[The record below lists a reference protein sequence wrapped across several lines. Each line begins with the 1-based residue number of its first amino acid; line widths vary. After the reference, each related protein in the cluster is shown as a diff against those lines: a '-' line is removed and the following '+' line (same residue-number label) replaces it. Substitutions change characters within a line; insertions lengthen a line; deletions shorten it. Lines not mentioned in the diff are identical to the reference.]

1 MNALGDVLG
10 KVAGR
15 AADAAARKPRL
26 YVLRTLD
33 FCREAS
39 VQELPAHVRPTLIAL
54 AKCANADGLCWPSYR
69 VLADYTGR
77 SRRTVIRHVKQ
88 LSAFVDK
95 ERRYRIGTRSPE
107 QPRNRSNR
115 YRVSVPERVR
125 RRGATAVLPP
135 SPGPTPSAPPPALP
149 RPADATCAAPG
160 PLEAAE
166 RTAASAALTAASAAP
181 TCAGHAPEEP
191 VSARPMKAEAVL
203 RALQTAPLLSAVAN
217 GEDAARLWAIA
228 RGAGRTVA
236 DVEAAIGELVKKSP
250 TGVRWSRERAWG
262 RVVAFV
268 EHARRDGDSP
278 AARRDRAA
286 AELRHDAEE
295 RRREEEARRGAVP
308 IPAAMLA
315 QLRERGLLP
324 VRPP

>member
-26 YVLRTLD
+26 WVLRTLD

-95 ERRYRIGTRSPE
+95 ERRYRVGARSPE

-125 RRGATAVLPP
+125 RSRGTTAVAPP
-135 SPGPTPSAPPPALP
+135 SPGPPPPAPPPAPL
-149 RPADATCAAPG
+149 RRIEPAACATAG

-166 RTAASAALTAASAAP
+166 RTAASAAP

-191 VSARPMKAEAVL
+191 VSARPMNAEAVL

-236 DVEAAIGELVKKSP
+236 DVEAAIAELVKKSP

-286 AELRHDAEE
+286 AELRRDAEE
-295 RRREEEARRGAVP
+295 RRREEETRRGAVP